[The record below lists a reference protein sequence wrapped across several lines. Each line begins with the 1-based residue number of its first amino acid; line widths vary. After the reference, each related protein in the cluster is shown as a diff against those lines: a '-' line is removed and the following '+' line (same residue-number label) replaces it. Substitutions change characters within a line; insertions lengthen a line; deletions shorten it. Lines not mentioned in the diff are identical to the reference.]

1 MENKERFIP
10 LIAVALVICLGATCL
25 VGIVGGGVVF
35 SNFFSDD
42 ASEEIARTDA
52 PDTSDA
58 PDDTQSESQSST
70 DSDSQS
76 DDTTNNDQ
84 SNQQDR
90 PSSSGPASGEQVLR
104 LPGGDPPTL
113 DPHLSG
119 DSTSAGYV
127 VEIYSGLLTYDL
139 DLNLIPDIAESWD
152 VSSDQTVYTFYLNE
166 DAKFHN
172 GKPVRAQDFKW
183 SFERACDFRTGS
195 STADTYL
202 GDIIGCRDKLRG
214 RADTVDGVQVID
226 DHTLEITIDAPKA
239 YFLDKLT
246 YPTAYVLD
254 RENVERGGRAWTDT
268 PNGTGPFKMESFD
281 LADGIVLTRNDDYYR
296 DPKPQLERIHFT
308 FGGGSAM
315 IQYENDELDITPVGI
330 NDIERVTDPTNP
342 LNADLQVDTQ
352 LAVFYIGF
360 NVNQPP
366 FDDPKVR
373 QAFNLALDKEKIVNV
388 VYKETVPVAEGV
400 VPPDMPGYTNPDLVP
415 LSYDPDKALELI
427 AESKYGDVTE
437 FPEITLYTSGSGGS
451 PARITEA
458 IIASYKDVLG
468 IDIAIQQTDWP
479 TFLADISQE
488 DNPYQMYQLGW
499 IADYPDPQNFLDIL
513 FHSDSRQ
520 NHTGYSNPAVDDLL
534 DQAGVEVDPEKRL
547 DLYREA
553 EQLIVDDA
561 SWVPLYFD
569 LEHWLVKPWVVG
581 YKTTPLII
589 PKYQYIHISDEG
601 R

>member
-10 LIAVALVICLGATCL
+10 LIAVVLVICLCATGL
-25 VGIVGGGVVF
+25 IGIVGGGTFVRTFLQDDQPEVAE
-35 SNFFSDD
+35 SDRAVED
-42 ASEEIARTDA
+42 DDDQPQAEDDEAPSQAEGKEESGSEATEKD
-52 PDTSDA
+52 
-58 PDDTQSESQSST
+58 SST
-70 DSDSQS
+70 KS
-76 DDTTNNDQ
+76 
-84 SNQQDR
+84 
-90 PSSSGPASGEQVLR
+90 ASKSAAREQVLL

-119 DSTSAGYV
+119 DSTSATYV

-139 DLNLIPDIAESWD
+139 ELNLIPDIAESWD
-152 VSSDQTVYTFYLNE
+152 VSDDQTVYTFHLNE

-172 GKPVRAQDFKW
+172 GKPVRAKDFQW
-183 SFERACDFRTGS
+183 SIERACDFRTGS

-214 RADTVDGVQVID
+214 KAETVEGVQAID
-226 DHTLEITIDAPKA
+226 DHTLEITIDSPKA

-254 RENVERGGRAWTDT
+254 RENVERGGRTWTDA
-268 PNGTGPFKMESFD
+268 PNGTGPFRLESFE
-281 LADGIVLTRNDDYYR
+281 LAEGIILTRNENYYR

-315 IQYENDELDITPVGI
+315 IRYENDELGVTPVGL
-330 NDIERVTDPTNP
+330 NDLERVTDPTNP
-342 LNADLQVDTQ
+342 LNKDLIIGTQ

-366 FDDPKVR
+366 FDDPNVR
-373 QAFNLALDKEKIVNV
+373 QAFNLALDKEKIISV
-388 VYKETVPVAEGV
+388 VYKETVPFARGI
-400 VPPDMPGYTNPDLVP
+400 VPPDMPDYSNPDLVA
-415 LSYDPDKALELI
+415 LDYDPDKALDLI
-427 AESKYGDVTE
+427 AESKYGDVSD
-437 FPEITLYTSGSGGS
+437 FPEITLYTSGAGGS

-468 IDIAIQQTDWP
+468 VDIAIQQTDWP

-488 DNPYQMYQLGW
+488 ENPYQMYQLGW

-520 NHTGYSNPAVDDLL
+520 NHTSYSNPALDALL
-534 DQAGVEVDPEKRL
+534 DEAGVEQDPEKRL
-547 DLYREA
+547 ALYREA
-553 EQLIVDDA
+553 EQLIIDE
-561 SWVPLYFD
+561 SPWVPLYFD
-569 LEHWLVKPWVVG
+569 LEHWLVKPWVQN
-581 YKTTPLII
+581 YEITPMII
-589 PKYQYIHISDEG
+589 PKFQYVFISEEG
-601 R
+601 S